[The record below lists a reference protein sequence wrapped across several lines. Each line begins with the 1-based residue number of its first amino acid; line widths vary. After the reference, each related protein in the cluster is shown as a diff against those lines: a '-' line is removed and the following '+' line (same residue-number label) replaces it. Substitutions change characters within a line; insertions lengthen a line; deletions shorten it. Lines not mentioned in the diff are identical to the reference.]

1 MGKKRKRKSLPP
13 RRHRLDRRRRLQ
25 SARHWLESFRFP
37 RPAGR
42 ALVYRYAKWYRVDL
56 ICALKELELLEI
68 PIDATDAQR
77 LREALAR
84 PNPKKRPKA
93 PATRPER
100 RREVAPIA
108 LSEMGV
114 AMTMFDF
121 AVADA
126 EEGEELPDDLNWWDF
141 L

>member
-25 SARHWLESFRFP
+25 NARQWLQSFSFP

-42 ALVYRYAKWYRVDL
+42 ALVHRYATWYRVDL
-56 ICALKELELLEI
+56 GCALKELELLKI
-68 PIDATDAQR
+68 PIDATYAQQ
-77 LREALAR
+77 LCEALAR
-84 PNPKKRPKA
+84 PKPKKRPKA
-93 PATRPER
+93 PATRPEAVP
-100 RREVAPIA
+100 VAPW
-108 LSEMGV
+108 EMGV

-121 AVADA
+121 ALADA
-126 EEGEELPDDLNWWDF
+126 EERGEEVTDEQSWWDF